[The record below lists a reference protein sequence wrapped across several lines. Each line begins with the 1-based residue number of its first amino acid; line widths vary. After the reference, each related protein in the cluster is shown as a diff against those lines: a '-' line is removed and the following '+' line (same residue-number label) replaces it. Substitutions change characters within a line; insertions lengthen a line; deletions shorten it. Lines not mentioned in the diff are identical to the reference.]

1 MTFPAIDSV
10 MGSDY
15 KSLILCDISANR
27 PTTPSC
33 LPGSA
38 VFYYASDT
46 GVLSVYQVARPA
58 VGSAAA
64 AGAWVTL
71 TSGVSPASTAHRLLI
86 KNTGINFDATS
97 GTDILILTPAL
108 PAGFTRF
115 MVANMFITNAS
126 HTLATVS
133 VGMWSA
139 ASAGGTAIIAAY
151 TPGNTS
157 ATDGTAHNASIA
169 LAAATFGQ
177 TTCFASGDSVYVN
190 LVTQEGA
197 ATTADVSVEY
207 IPLP

>member
-1 MTFPAIDSV
+1 
-10 MGSDY
+10 MGT
-15 KSLILCDISANR
+15 IS
-27 PTTPSC
+27 
-33 LPGSA
+33 
-38 VFYYASDT
+38 
-46 GVLSVYQVARPA
+46 LSVQADTIQDTPVQSGLITQLNAALAPYLSDIVQGPVFVANDNPR
-58 VGSAAA
+58 
-64 AGAWVTL
+64 
-71 TSGVSPASTAHRLLI
+71 
-86 KNTGINFDATS
+86 TGLNFNATS
-97 GTDILILTPAL
+97 GTDILVLNPGL